1 MHTTAG
7 GNPNSPVWWCCFI
20 KSRTYTFKTM
30 NFLRMPAT
38 EILTALL
45 NSLRKKCAS
54 RSGARLTSK
63 NLISNQTPI
72 FPKLTASWGMD
83 GFKGF
88 GFSIWGY
95 VDAFTEGI
103 LFFSLFL
110 IAPSKWYFCNKNKIN
125 RAVVCCFSRW
135 LHLFSV
141 WSFYVLMSQ
150 TKEQSG
156 SNSSSY
162 PFKKKKKKSANKGYS
177 AFEDC
182 SLQ

>member
-45 NSLRKKCAS
+45 NSLRKKRAS

-72 FPKLTASWGMD
+72 FSKAHSFLGCGW
-83 GFKGF
+83 FKGF

-95 VDAFTEGI
+95 VDAFTEGV

-125 RAVVCCFSRW
+125 RAVSCCFSRW

-162 PFKKKKKKSANKGYS
+162 PLKKKKKFANKGYS
-177 AFEDC
+177 EFEDC